1 MCSQIIVNFSKERT
15 AQNSTLPCAA
25 LFSSNDWQVDK
36 HISSTVFSSHRNPDA
51 ALSYRDTPWFPWF
64 AAVQYYS
71 QSSETC
77 QNLQSSRHQ
86 EDWCCSAKCFE
97 ARTEKNSQLT
107 EYKLQKNNSNIS
119 VCCFFIYIAEF
130 YFQDVI
136 LSLVHCFFS
145 SLLCIYQIT
154 IIITILSWRKSTKK
168 KSLMQPHL

>member
-1 MCSQIIVNFSKERT
+1 MCLQIIVNFSKERT

-77 QNLQSSRHQ
+77 QNLQSSHHQ

-136 LSLVHCFFS
+136 LSLVHCFLIFAMY
-145 SLLCIYQIT
+145 LLSYYNYHNIK
-154 IIITILSWRKSTKK
+154 LKTKY
-168 KSLMQPHL
+168 